1 MSHVSTFKKHL
12 ETAFGIVLPRDAVFQ
27 EQENVIRVYSK
38 TLMMLQQPGYMGF
51 VAGKVS
57 TKGIEVKTE
66 FAQLFLKGAKKNTI
80 SLSELEAREFVE
92 SDFIPVKDAGKGQ
105 KLAKFGRH
113 LLGVGKLEDGKLYPS
128 FIGKG
133 RKRAENQ
140 IRP

>member
-12 ETAFGIVLPRDAVFQ
+12 ETAFGIALPRDAVFQ

-80 SLSELEAREFVE
+80 QLSEKEARDFVE
-92 SDFIPVKDAGKGQ
+92 DDFVPVKEDGKGQ

-113 LLGVGKLEDGKLYPS
+113 LLGIGKLEKGKLYSS

-133 RKRAENQ
+133 RKRVENQ
-140 IRP
+140 INP